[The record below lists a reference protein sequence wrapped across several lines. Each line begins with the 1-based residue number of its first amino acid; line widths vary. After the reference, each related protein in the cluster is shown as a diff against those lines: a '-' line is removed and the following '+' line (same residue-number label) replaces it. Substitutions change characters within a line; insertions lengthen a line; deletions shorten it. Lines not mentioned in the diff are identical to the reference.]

1 MNDILST
8 PIASGVTIGD
18 LLTIQF
24 LASVIGNV
32 LVAILIVVLAF
43 MISGWVRRRIIGIA
57 ARYKRID
64 DTLFAFL
71 GNVARYAILT
81 FAAVFVL
88 NRFGVQTASLV
99 AIIGAAGLAI
109 GLALQGTLSNI
120 AAGVMMV
127 IFRPFRVGDFVEV
140 AGHSGTVKDISIVMT
155 ELATTG
161 NVQIIIPNSDVWGSA
176 ITNYSAYPLRNAEWI
191 FGVGYGA
198 DLARAEQVIR
208 DTILSDPRAH
218 ANPEPFIQVRNL
230 GDSSVDFT
238 VRVWCDRAEFFKFH
252 ADMTR
257 AVKEA
262 FDANGIDIPFPTRTL
277 VQARAEEGN
286 DADGSEGA
294 NGVDRPGTPAPAG

>member
-1 MNDILST
+1 MNNILNT
-8 PIASGVTIGD
+8 QIASGVTIGD
-18 LLTIQF
+18 LLTVQF
-24 LASVIGNV
+24 LASVLGNV
-32 LVAILIVVLAF
+32 LVAILIVVAAF
-43 MISGWVRRRIIGIA
+43 AVSGWVRRRIIAVA

-71 GNVARYAILT
+71 GNLARYAILT

-120 AAGVMMV
+120 AAGVMMIV
-127 IFRPFRVGDFVEV
+127 FRPFKVGDFVTV
-140 AGHSGTVKDISIVMT
+140 SGHSGTVKDISIVMT
-155 ELATTG
+155 ELATVG
-161 NVQIIIPNSDVWGSA
+161 NVQIIIPNGDVWGSA

-198 DLARAEQVIR
+198 DLARAEQIIR

-218 ANPEPFIQVRNL
+218 ASPDPFVQVRNL

-238 VRVWCDRAEFFKFH
+238 VRVWCDRSDYFQFH

-257 AVKEA
+257 AVKQA
-262 FDANGIDIPFPTRTL
+262 FDAGGIDIPFPTRTI
-277 VQARAEEGN
+277 VQADTGS
-286 DADGSEGA
+286 DDPVSEGA
-294 NGVDRPGTPAPAG
+294 RSGDGAAQTASA